1 MQDLIK
7 KLEDFFAK
15 APHLPNDIREII
27 VKIAPYLA
35 IIGIVLSVLALPAL
49 LGFGM
54 MGAPAAMMVG
64 GGRFGGM
71 ILLAGLFSIAN
82 LILLILAFPGLQKRQ
97 ASGWNYVFYSVLL
110 GAVQSLLSLNLIGL
124 IVFTTLELYI
134 LFEVKSHYHGGAHH
148 GGEHHHTE
156 HHHTE
161 HHQQ

>member
-1 MQDLIK
+1 MHDLIK

-64 GGRFGGM
+64 GSRFGAM
-71 ILLAGLFSIAN
+71 MLLAGVFTVAN
-82 LILLILAFPGLQKRQ
+82 LVLLILAFPGLKARTQQ
-97 ASGWNYVFYSVLL
+97 GWMYVFYSVLL
-110 GAVQSLLSLNLIGL
+110 GAVQSLLSLNVVGL
-124 IVFTTLELYI
+124 IVFTTIELYI
-134 LFEVKSHYHGGAHH
+134 LFEVKSHYHGGHASHGHH
-148 GGEHHHTE
+148 EGEHHE
-156 HHHTE
+156 HHHAE
-161 HHQQ
+161 HQ